1 MLVPAAAAQGF
12 DQSHYGLVRRRVAT
26 SQERKL
32 LRVGGSAVPMER
44 RRFTEACRTGA
55 LSRQDCASGV
65 ARRPPGAPASARVRL
80 IPSHQPLSVP
90 VSALL
95 ARDGGSFR
103 LESVLAVTPRSLPT
117 PGNGDSQMLFPV
129 VGDAFKSSGFDWR
142 THPILGSWLMHAGQD
157 FAAPEGTPVV
167 AALSGQ
173 VLSSGLAG
181 RYGVAI
187 ELEHAEPLRRTL
199 YGHLSGI

>member
-12 DQSHYGLVRRRVAT
+12 DQSLDGLVRQRVIT

-32 LRVGGSAVPMER
+32 LRSGGAAVPIER
-44 RRFTEACRTGA
+44 SRFEEACRTGA

-80 IPSHQPLSVP
+80 IPSRQPLRVP

-95 ARDGGSFR
+95 ARDGGTFR
-103 LESVLAVTPRSLPT
+103 LESVFAVTPRPLPT
-117 PGNGDSQMLFPV
+117 PGNGDSQLLFPV
-129 VGDAFKSSGFDWR
+129 AGDAFKSSEFGWR
-142 THPILGSWLMHAGQD
+142 LHPILGSWLMHAGRD

-181 RYGVAI
+181 PWG
-187 ELEHAEPLRRTL
+187 
-199 YGHLSGI
+199 